1 MPSSTLWIVVLNED
15 ATRNDRV
22 AWDRHKG
29 GSAESGNRMRVDRHR
44 GQDFIE
50 LRSISRERQN
60 PQIPKFFI
68 FGIVTVEEKGNHIIP
83 FKPQQSHGDDGW
95 WSG

>member
-1 MPSSTLWIVVLNED
+1 MRI
-15 ATRNDRV
+15 DRIG
-22 AWDRHKG
+22 DKC
-29 GSAESGNRMRVDRHR
+29 
-44 GQDFIE
+44 IE
-50 LRSISRERQN
+50 LRSCLGKEQN

-83 FKPQQSHGDDGW
+83 FKPRQSHGDDGW